1 MASRYAD
8 KQRLRAAPFRSVRAR
23 NRLSF
28 LPTTRRTF
36 IRLAAAA
43 GVAALA
49 AESVLL
55 EPNRPRIVR
64 QEIALRR
71 WPARLEGFTIALLS
85 DFHYDPHFSVHPL
98 HSAIGMVNGL
108 HPELIVLTG
117 DFVSMPLFGDGAA
130 AAAASAAEPCAQLL
144 RQMQA
149 PQGVWA
155 VMGNHDATTDP
166 DRVTS
171 ALRSAGIQVLS
182 NQSTPIERDGARF
195 WLGGVDDV
203 LEGSPDLDATL
214 HDSPGDEPAVLLAHE
229 PDYADH
235 VARHSVDLQLSGHSH
250 GGQVRLP
257 FVRPLY
263 LPALARK
270 YVWGLYQIGSLT
282 LYTNPGLGTVG
293 IPARL
298 NCPPEITLL
307 TLRRS
312 AS

>member
-1 MASRYAD
+1 LAFF
-8 KQRLRAAPFRSVRAR
+8 PI
-23 NRLSF
+23 
-28 LPTTRRTF
+28 TRRKF
-36 IRLAAAA
+36 IRVAATV

-49 AESVLL
+49 ADSTLL

-64 QEIALRR
+64 REIALRR

-98 HSAIGMVNGL
+98 RAAIGMVNGL
-108 HPELIVLTG
+108 HPELIVLAG
-117 DFVSMPLFGDGAA
+117 DFVSLPLFGDPV
-130 AAAASAAEPCAQLL
+130 AAASAAEPCAQLL

-149 PQGVWA
+149 PHGLWA
-155 VMGNHDATTDP
+155 VMGNHDAFTDP

-171 ALRSAGIQVLS
+171 ALRAAGIQVLS
-182 NQSTPIERDGARF
+182 NQSLPIERDGARF

-203 LEGSPDLDATL
+203 LGKTADLDVTL
-214 HDSPGDEPAVLLAHE
+214 HNVPADEAAILLAHE

-235 VARHSVDLQLSGHSH
+235 AARYPVDLQLSGHSH
-250 GGQVRLP
+250 GGQVRVPLLP
-257 FVRPLY
+257 PLF
-263 LPALARK
+263 LPELARK
-270 YVWGLYQIGSLT
+270 YIWGLYKIGGLT

-293 IPARL
+293 VPVRW

-307 TLRRS
+307 TLRRA